1 MHKWMPICFVS
12 LTALKAKH
20 NLVSQESW
28 QIQMFALLIS
38 SLLIAS
44 KKEITFLNIL

>member
-1 MHKWMPICFVS
+1 MDTHMFCFPDS
-12 LTALKAKH
+12 TKAKH

-28 QIQMFALLIS
+28 QIQIIPLLIKS